1 MSILSIL
8 DIDIKNKILLI
19 RSDLNVPIDPQGNI
33 ISDIRIRLSLP
44 TIKYA
49 ISKGAKIIIA
59 SHLGRPIE
67 GKYNNIFSL
76 KNISQYL
83 EKILNYKVKLQK
95 DYLNKLN
102 FKKNEIIMLE
112 NVRFNIGE
120 KNNNEELS
128 KKYASLCDIFVM
140 DAFATSHRKH
150 SSTYG
155 VIKYA
160 NKSCAGLLLI
170 NELNNLNKIFKKPNH
185 PIISIVG
192 GSKISTKFN
201 VLNKLAKLSDNIIV
215 GGGIANTFLAINNNI
230 GQSLY
235 EPNALILAKKLK
247 EKYNNII
254 IPIDCKVGT
263 SFSKNTSVKTKK
275 INNISFNEMIMDIG
289 ENTIKIIIDIL
300 HKAKTILWNGPVGV
314 FELIKF
320 SEGTKIIANTIADS
334 DAFSIAGGGDTL
346 AAIELFNLFN
356 KISYISTGGGSFLN
370 FVEGKKLPSVSMLK
384 KYQNINSIH
393 FDNLKN

>member
-8 DIDIKNKILLI
+8 DINITNKILLI
-19 RSDLNVPIDPQGNI
+19 RSDLNVPINNKGNI

-49 ISKGAKIIIA
+49 INKGAKVIIA
-59 SHLGRPIE
+59 SHLGRPLE
-67 GKYNNIFSL
+67 GSYNRIFSL
-76 KNISQYL
+76 KNISKYL
-83 EKILNYKVKLQK
+83 ENILNYKVYLQK
-95 DYLNKLN
+95 DFLNKLS

-120 KNNNEELS
+120 KKNDRTLS
-128 KKYASLCDIFVM
+128 KKYATLCDIFVM
-140 DAFATSHRKH
+140 DAFATAHRKH

-155 VIKYA
+155 IIKYA
-160 NKSCAGLLLI
+160 KKSCAGLLLI
-170 NELNNLNKIFKKPNH
+170 NELNSLNKIFKNPKH

-201 VLNKLAKLSDNIIV
+201 VLNKLAKLSNKIIV
-215 GGGIANTFLAINNNI
+215 GGGIANTFLAINNNV

-235 EPNALILAKKLK
+235 EPNALNLAKKLQK
-247 EKYNNII
+247 KHNNFI

-263 SFSKNTSVKTKK
+263 SFSNDTLVKTKK
-275 INNISFNEMIMDIG
+275 INNILSNEIIMDIG

-300 HKAKTILWNGPVGV
+300 NKAKTILWNGPLGV
-314 FELIKF
+314 FEF
-320 SEGTKIIANTIADS
+320 ANFNQGTKSIAYTIANS
-334 DAFSIAGGGDTL
+334 NSFSIAGGGDTL

-370 FVEGKKLPSVSMLK
+370 FIEGKKLPSVFMLEKYYSM
-384 KYQNINSIH
+384 NTI
-393 FDNLKN
+393 